1 MAVEYIVANKK
12 EQNIGIIGLSI
23 AVFESIAKYSID
35 DLDDVMAMLN
45 TNFRKNISCKV
56 EKNHLVLNI
65 NILVKIGRNVNEISQ
80 EVQQHVINE
89 IRQMTNIKEI
99 TVNINIKGFYI

>member
-1 MAVEYIVANKK
+1 MAVEYIVANKN

-23 AVFESIAKYSID
+23 AVFEAIAKYSIE
-35 DLDDVMAMLN
+35 DLDDVMTMLN

-99 TVNINIKGFYI
+99 TVNINIRGFYI